1 MDFKNFK
8 RKEKVNSRMNT
19 KKIFIIVGT
28 RPNFIKVT
36 QFKRVARNF
45 PGLEFVI
52 VHTGQHF
59 DEKMADVFF
68 RQFNLIPDVFLNVP
82 QGSPNSQ
89 MAEIMLRLEEQIKIH
104 QPSLMIVVGD
114 VNSTFAA
121 ALTANKMNIP
131 IAHLESGLR
140 SFDRS
145 MPEEHNRILTDAITD
160 YFFVTEQ
167 SGMEHLSNE
176 QKAKESI
183 HFVGNTMIDT
193 MVAFEKEIELSDVL
207 SRYHLQPQSFVLM
220 TMHRP
225 ATVDN
230 IEGLEKLNQLIKEV
244 TKNYKIIFPIHPRT
258 VKMLQMHGLYDDFS
272 GNASLILTEP
282 LDYFSFQ
289 KLIKN
294 SKFILTDSGGI
305 QEESTFLLVPCLTLR
320 PNTERPSTVTLGTNE
335 LLPFDLALI
344 KTKIEA
350 IENGSY
356 KKGQIP
362 PLWDGKATERVVE
375 VLAHVL
381 KLN

>member
-1 MDFKNFK
+1 
-8 RKEKVNSRMNT
+8 MNT